1 MVYVLFGVS
10 GSGKTT
16 LGKSLADYLNA
27 PFYDADDFH
36 PPLNIE
42 KMKSGISLNDT
53 DRYPWLHT
61 LGDQVVRRHEDGRAI
76 LACSALKSEYRE
88 LLATYGPIRFY
99 LIEGS
104 FGLISNRLEQR
115 DGHFMPPSLLRSQ
128 FESLESVPNDGI
140 VSADRPL
147 SEQLKQLEKL
157 L

>member
-36 PPLNIE
+36 PLSNIE
-42 KMKSGISLNDT
+42 KMKSGIPLNDT

-61 LGDQVVRRHEDGRAI
+61 LGDQVVRRHENDRSI
-76 LACSALKSEYRE
+76 LACSVLKRKYRE

-104 FGLISNRLEQR
+104 FELISSRLEQR
-115 DGHFMPPSLLRSQ
+115 DEHFMPHSLLRSQ
-128 FESLESVPNDGI
+128 FESLESVPNDGV
-140 VSADRPL
+140 VSADL
-147 SEQLKQLEKL
+147 SLPEQLKQLKIL

>member
-16 LGKSLADYLNA
+16 LGKSLADYLKES
-27 PFYDADDFH
+27 FYDADDFH
-36 PPLNIE
+36 PLSNIE
-42 KMKSGISLNDT
+42 KMKSGIPLNDT

-88 LLATYGPIRFY
+88 LLATYGPICFY

-104 FGLISNRLEQR
+104 FELISNRLEQR
-115 DGHFMPPSLLRSQ
+115 DGHFMPHSLLRSQ
-128 FESLESVPNDGI
+128 FESLESVPNDGV
-140 VSADRPL
+140 VSADL
-147 SEQLKQLEKL
+147 SLPEQLKQLKIL

>member
-1 MVYVLFGVS
+1 MVCVLFGVS

-42 KMKSGISLNDT
+42 KMKSGIPLNDT

-88 LLATYGPIRFY
+88 LLATYGPICFY

-104 FGLISNRLEQR
+104 FELISNRLEQR
-115 DGHFMPPSLLRSQ
+115 DGHFMPHSLLRSQ
-128 FESLESVPNDGI
+128 FESLESVPNDGV
-140 VSADRPL
+140 VSADL
-147 SEQLKQLEKL
+147 SLPEQLKQLKIL

>member
-42 KMKSGISLNDT
+42 KMKSGIPLNDT

-61 LGDQVVRRHEDGRAI
+61 LGDQVVRRHEDGSAI

-104 FGLISNRLEQR
+104 FELISNRLEQR

-128 FESLESVPNDGI
+128 FESLESVPNDG
-140 VSADRPL
+140 VVPADRPL

>member
-1 MVYVLFGVS
+1 MVDVLFGVS

-42 KMKSGISLNDT
+42 KMKSGIPLHDT
-53 DRYPWLHT
+53 DRYPWLHA
-61 LGDQVVRRHEDGRAI
+61 LGDQVVRRHEDGRVI

-88 LLATYGPIRFY
+88 LLATYGPICFY
-99 LIEGS
+99 LIEGN
-104 FGLISNRLEQR
+104 FELISNRLEQR

-128 FESLESVPNDGI
+128 FESLESVPNDG
-140 VSADRPL
+140 VVPADRPL

>member
-42 KMKSGISLNDT
+42 KMKSGIPLNDT
-53 DRYPWLHT
+53 DRYPWLHA

-104 FGLISNRLEQR
+104 FELISNRLEQR

-128 FESLESVPNDGI
+128 FESLESVPNDG
-140 VSADRPL
+140 VVPADRPL

>member
-42 KMKSGISLNDT
+42 KMKSGIPLNDT
-53 DRYPWLHT
+53 DRYPWLHA

-88 LLATYGPIRFY
+88 LLATYGPICFY

-104 FGLISNRLEQR
+104 FELISNRLEQR

-128 FESLESVPNDGI
+128 FKSLESVPNDGI

>member
-16 LGKSLADYLNA
+16 LGKSIADYLNA

-36 PPLNIE
+36 PLSNIE
-42 KMKSGISLNDT
+42 KMKSGIPLNDT

-88 LLATYGPIRFY
+88 LLATYGPICFY

-104 FGLISNRLEQR
+104 FELISNRLEQR
-115 DGHFMPPSLLRSQ
+115 DGHFMPHSLLRSQ
-128 FESLESVPNDGI
+128 FESLESVPNDGV
-140 VSADRPL
+140 VSADL
-147 SEQLKQLEKL
+147 SLPEQLKQLKIL

>member
-42 KMKSGISLNDT
+42 KMKSGIPLNDT
-53 DRYPWLHT
+53 DRYPWLHA
-61 LGDQVVRRHEDGRAI
+61 LGDQVVRRHEDGSAI

-104 FGLISNRLEQR
+104 FELISNRLEQR

>member
-16 LGKSLADYLNA
+16 LGKSIADYLNA

-36 PPLNIE
+36 PLSNIE
-42 KMKSGISLNDT
+42 KMKSGIPLNDT

-61 LGDQVVRRHEDGRAI
+61 LGDQVVRKHENDRAI
-76 LACSALKSEYRE
+76 LACSVLKRKYRE
-88 LLATYGPIRFY
+88 LLATYVPIRFY

-104 FGLISNRLEQR
+104 FELISSRLEQR
-115 DGHFMPPSLLRSQ
+115 DDHFMPHSLLRSQ
-128 FESLESVPNDGI
+128 YESLESLPSNGI
-140 VSADRPL
+140 VSADLPL
-147 SEQLKQLEKL
+147 PEQLKQLEKL

>member
-42 KMKSGISLNDT
+42 KMKSGIPLNDT
-53 DRYPWLHT
+53 DRYPWLHA
-61 LGDQVVRRHEDGRAI
+61 LGDQVVRRHEDGSAI

-104 FGLISNRLEQR
+104 FELISNRLEQR

-140 VSADRPL
+140 VPADRPL

>member
-42 KMKSGISLNDT
+42 KMKSGIPLNDT
-53 DRYPWLHT
+53 DRYPWLHA
-61 LGDQVVRRHEDGRAI
+61 LGDQVVRRHEDGSAI

-104 FGLISNRLEQR
+104 FELISNRLEQR

-128 FESLESVPNDGI
+128 FESLESVPNDG
-140 VSADRPL
+140 VVPADRPL

>member
-1 MVYVLFGVS
+1 MVDVLFGVS

-36 PPLNIE
+36 PASNIK
-42 KMKSGISLNDT
+42 KMKSGIALNDT

-61 LGDQVVRRHEDGRAI
+61 LGDQVVRRHKNDRAV

-99 LIEGS
+99 LIKGS
-104 FGLISNRLEQR
+104 FELISSRLEQR
-115 DGHFMPPSLLRSQ
+115 DEHFMPHSLLRSQ
-128 FESLESVPNDGI
+128 FESLEPLPNDGV
-140 VSADRPL
+140 VSADL
-147 SEQLKQLEKL
+147 SLSAQLKQLEKL